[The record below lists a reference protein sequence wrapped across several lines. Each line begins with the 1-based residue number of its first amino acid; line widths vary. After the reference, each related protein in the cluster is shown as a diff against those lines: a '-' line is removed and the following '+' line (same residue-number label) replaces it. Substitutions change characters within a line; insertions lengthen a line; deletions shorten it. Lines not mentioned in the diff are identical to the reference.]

1 MVIPD
6 QRCAGVCI
14 GADNPQRLDPSK
26 IQRQH
31 TVVFQ
36 KDSRLLR
43 CLQGERKMLRT
54 FDYSVRDIVKLRII
68 EQSQQKAGREQS
80 DSRLCDP
87 FL

>member
-1 MVIPD
+1 MVVPD

-14 GADNPQRLDPSK
+14 GADNPQLSDPLK
-26 IQRQH
+26 IQRKH
-31 TVVFQ
+31 TIVFQ

-54 FDYSVRDIVKLRII
+54 FDCSVRDIVKLRII
-68 EQSQQKAGREQS
+68 EQSQQKAGREQP

-87 FL
+87 LL